1 MGQLLKHQG
10 QTTLQSLT
18 QLFAQPSCVTLCK
31 HAFLRVKHTWKRK
44 KEEEILLKVTKW
56 DVCMHFCAKCST
68 YVLPKD
74 FSSSSC
80 GLKNHFPILTNP
92 LSVKHLQRWAREDKR
107 VREPSVF
114 SHHQQ
119 ASDWLTAT
127 SESHCA
133 LQSKHQVT
141 NNIVVKLK
149 EFLSL

>member
-10 QTTLQSLT
+10 QTTLQSVT

-31 HAFLRVKHTWKRK
+31 HAFLRVKHTCKRK

-92 LSVKHLQRWAREDKR
+92 LSVKHLQRWAREDRKPKESKR
-107 VREPSVF
+107 AVS
-114 SHHQQ
+114 
-119 ASDWLTAT
+119 
-127 SESHCA
+127 
-133 LQSKHQVT
+133 
-141 NNIVVKLK
+141 
-149 EFLSL
+149 FLSSSASKWLINCNIWIALCASIKASSNK